1 VYSTCLFC
9 NRSLGANEVVEH
21 FPVGRR
27 LAFDAAK
34 GRLWAVCRS
43 CGRWNLSPL
52 DERWEAI
59 EECERLF
66 QDTRLRVSTDE
77 IGLARVAD
85 STELVRIGAPKRPEF
100 AAWRYGDQFGKRR
113 KLMMVRVGGGLAIGG
128 ALIATNGFGLVAGG
142 SLFSASYLVFQIP
155 TLLRDA
161 RRLNSTVARGIDV
174 EGRPYVLRGKYLG
187 RAVLGGRDG
196 VPLLAFEH
204 ADGRGTLSGADAL
217 RVSALVLA
225 RLNSDGAAK
234 AVVRGAVS
242 EIEMAGGPEGLL
254 AREAQSTEPRKSH
267 WIERWQIGERTVA
280 IGSLKSIPNVKRLAL
295 EMAVN
300 EERERRA
307 LAGELALL
315 AAEWKAAE
323 EIAGIADDLL
333 LPASVDAKLDAIRA
347 DQARERRP
355 AGE

>member
-1 VYSTCLFC
+1 MYATCLFC
-9 NRSLGANEVVEH
+9 NRSLGANEAVEH

-27 LAFDAAK
+27 LAFDSAK

-66 QDTRLRVSTDE
+66 EGTRRRVSTDE

-85 STELVRIGAPKRPEF
+85 GTELVRIGAPKRPEF
-100 AAWRYGDQFGKRR
+100 AAWRYGDQFGRR
-113 KLMMVRVGGGLAIGG
+113 HRMMMLRVGSGIAIGG
-128 ALIATNGFGLVAGG
+128 ALLATNGFGFVAAG
-142 SLFSASYLVFQIP
+142 SLTSASYLLFKIP

-161 RRLNSTVARGIDV
+161 GRLRSTVARGIDV
-174 EGRPYVLRGKYLG
+174 EGRPYVLRGRQLG
-187 RAVLGGRDG
+187 RAVLGARDG
-196 VPLLAFEH
+196 APLLAFEH
-204 ADGRGTLSGADAL
+204 ANGRATLAGADAL

-234 AVVRGAVS
+234 KVVSGAVS
-242 EIEMAGGPEGLL
+242 EIEMAGSPEGLL
-254 AREAQSTEPRKSH
+254 AREAQPTEPRKLH
-267 WIERWQIGERTVA
+267 WVERWQVGELTPA
-280 IGSLKSIPNVKRLAL
+280 LGSLKSIPDVRRLAL

-300 EERERRA
+300 EEKERQA
-307 LAGELALL
+307 LEGELALL

-323 EIAGIADDLL
+323 EIAGISDDLL
-333 LPASVDAKLDAIRA
+333 LPASVDGQIRDLKAAEPRIDGQGDA
-347 DQARERRP
+347 
-355 AGE
+355 